1 MALWSAVRPHQWL
14 KNTLVA
20 LPAIALHQ
28 IDVVA
33 ILLAFVS
40 FCMAASSIYLI
51 NDIGDV
57 KQDRRH
63 PRKRHRAIASGAI
76 SERTAWMMAVAL
88 MLTAIVVAIPLGRW
102 FLVVLGIYLVL
113 AGGYCG
119 WFKNILML
127 DVVILAMLY
136 GLRVLAGA
144 EATQIHLSQWLIG
157 FCFFLFLCLALVK
170 RVADRRKPYEQDD
183 ALTALMAA
191 SGFVSVLML
200 ALYINYSPDLY
211 RYPWMLWG
219 ICIVLTY
226 WIGRIC
232 IITSRGKM
240 HDDPVV
246 FAATDQA
253 SWLCGGITA
262 AIFWAAI

>member
-1 MALWSAVRPHQWL
+1 MGAWSAVRPHQWL

-20 LPAIALHQ
+20 LPAVALHQ

-40 FCMAASSIYLI
+40 FSMAASSIYIVNDLI
-51 NDIGDV
+51 
-57 KQDRRH
+57 DRKADRKH
-63 PRKRHRAIASGAI
+63 PTKRRRAIASGAMPI
-76 SERTAWMMAVAL
+76 DHAV
-88 MLTAIVVAIPLGRW
+88 
-102 FLVVLGIYLVL
+102 VL
-113 AGGYCG
+113 AGMLAAFGFAIASRITLGFNLALLFYCG
-119 WFKNILML
+119 LAISYCLWLKRIMML
-127 DVVILAMLY
+127 DVVVLTMLY

-144 EATQIHLSQWLIG
+144 EATQIHISQWLVG

-170 RVADRRKPYEQDD
+170 RAADIRPPYKADD
-183 ALTALMAA
+183 ILPALMTA
-191 SGFVSVLML
+191 SGFASVVML

-211 RYPWMLWG
+211 RFPWMLWG

-232 IITSRGKM
+232 LITGRGKM

-246 FAATDQA
+246 FAATDRA
-253 SWLCGGITA
+253 SWIAGGITA

>member
-1 MALWSAVRPHQWL
+1 MFSALRPHQWL

-20 LPAIALHQ
+20 LPAVALHQ

-40 FCMAASSIYLI
+40 FCLMASSVYLI
-51 NDIGDV
+51 NDICDH
-57 KQDRRH
+57 KQDRKH
-63 PRKRHRAIASGAI
+63 PTKRRRAIASGTLSRQWAMAI
-76 SERTAWMMAVAL
+76 AGGLCIASMSVGLALPATFMAAL
-88 MLTAIVVAIPLGRW
+88 STY
-102 FLVVLGIYLVL
+102 FVL
-113 AGGYCG
+113 AAWYCLG
-119 WFKNILML
+119 LKRILML
-127 DVVILAMLY
+127 DVVVLAMLY
-136 GLRVLAGA
+136 GVRVLAGA

-170 RVADRRKPYEQDD
+170 RVADRRKPYLEDD
-183 ALTALMAA
+183 ALTGLMTA
-191 SGFVSVLML
+191 SGFASIVML
-200 ALYINYSPDLY
+200 ALYINYSPELY

-232 IITSRGKM
+232 IITGRGKM

-246 FAATDQA
+246 FAATDRA
-253 SWLCGGITA
+253 SWICGGITA

>member
-1 MALWSAVRPHQWL
+1 MGAWSAVRPHQWL

-20 LPAIALHQ
+20 LPAVALHQ

-40 FCMAASSIYLI
+40 FCMAASSVYLL
-51 NDIGDV
+51 NDLVDV
-57 KQDRRH
+57 KQDRKH
-63 PRKRHRAIASGAI
+63 PTKRKRAVASGRMSRANAGTISLTLAALSLLVAAI
-76 SERTAWMMAVAL
+76 
-88 MLTAIVVAIPLGRW
+88 LGQW
-102 FLVVLGIYLVL
+102 FLAALFIYFAL
-113 AGGYCG
+113 AWGYCLYL
-119 WFKNILML
+119 KHILML
-127 DVVILAMLY
+127 DVVALAILY
-136 GLRVLAGA
+136 GVRVLAGA

-157 FCFFLFLCLALVK
+157 FCFFLYLCLALVK
-170 RVADRRKPYEQDD
+170 RVADRRKPYEGDD
-183 ALTALMAA
+183 ALTALMTA
-191 SGFVSVLML
+191 SGFASIVML

-232 IITSRGKM
+232 LITSRGKM

-246 FAATDQA
+246 FAATDRA
-253 SWLCGGITA
+253 SWIAGGITA

>member
-1 MALWSAVRPHQWL
+1 MFSALRSHQWL

-40 FCMAASSIYLI
+40 FCLMASAVYLI
-51 NDIGDV
+51 NDICDY
-57 KQDRRH
+57 KQDRKH
-63 PRKRHRAIASGAI
+63 PTKRRRAIASGAI
-76 SERTAWMMAVAL
+76 SRERAIVISGVLCVTSMAVAL
-88 MLTAIVVAIPLGRW
+88 ALPANFMSALAIYFILACWYCLG
-102 FLVVLGIYLVL
+102 LKHIM
-113 AGGYCG
+113 
-119 WFKNILML
+119 ML

-136 GLRVLAGA
+136 GIRVLAGA

-157 FCFFLFLCLALVK
+157 FCFFLFLCLALCK
-170 RVADRRKPYEQDD
+170 RIADRRKPYEQDD
-183 ALTALMAA
+183 TLTALMAA
-191 SGFVSVLML
+191 AGFVSVLML

-219 ICIVLTY
+219 ICVVLTY

-232 IITSRGKM
+232 LITSRGKM

-246 FAATDQA
+246 FAATDGA